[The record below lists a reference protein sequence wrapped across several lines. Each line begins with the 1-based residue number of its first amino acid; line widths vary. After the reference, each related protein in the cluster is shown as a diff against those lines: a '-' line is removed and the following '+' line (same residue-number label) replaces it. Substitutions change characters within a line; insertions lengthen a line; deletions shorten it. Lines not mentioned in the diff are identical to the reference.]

1 MSSREGSRRERGA
14 PAERP
19 EEPARATPP
28 VFLVDALPGGG
39 EAVLDGA
46 EGHHAATVRRLRAGE
61 PLVLSDGG
69 GGVADCV
76 VTGSVE
82 GGLRLAVTGSRRLP
96 PPDPRF
102 VLVQA
107 LAKGE
112 RGELAVELAVEL
124 GVDAVVPW
132 AAARSVVR
140 WEGAR
145 GQRSLERWR
154 STARAAAKQSRRA
167 WLPAVAEPASTR
179 EVAAL
184 VGAAAGALVLHEAA
198 GTPLGSVPLPGS
210 GDLLLVVGPEGGLD
224 GAELAA
230 FTAAGAIAVR
240 LGEPVLRTS
249 TAGAAA
255 LAALSLRT
263 GRWD

>member
-1 MSSREGSRRERGA
+1 MSTR
-14 PAERP
+14 
-19 EEPARATPP
+19 P
-28 VFLVDALPGGG
+28 VFLVDALPDG
-39 EAVLDGA
+39 ASTVLDGA

-61 PLVLSDGG
+61 ELVLADGT

-76 VTGSVE
+76 VTGPAE
-82 GGLRLAVTGSRRLP
+82 GGLRLAVTAVRRLP

-107 LAKGE
+107 LAKGD

-124 GVDAVVPW
+124 GVDEVVPW

-140 WEGAR
+140 WDGAR
-145 GQRSLERWR
+145 GQRALERWR

-167 WLPAVAEPASTR
+167 WLPSVAELASTR
-179 EVAAL
+179 DVAGL
-184 VGAAAGALVLHEAA
+184 IGAAAGAVVLRESADV
-198 GTPLGSVPLPGS
+198 PLGSVSLPGG
-210 GDLLLVVGPEGGLD
+210 GDLVLVVGPEGGLD
-224 GAELAA
+224 DAELAA
-230 FTAAGAIAVR
+230 FTEAGATAVR

>member
-1 MSSREGSRRERGA
+1 VS
-14 PAERP
+14 
-19 EEPARATPP
+19 TPP
-28 VFLVDALPGGG
+28 VFLVDALPTG
-39 EAVLDGA
+39 AATVLDGA
-46 EGHHAATVRRLRAGE
+46 EGHHAATVRRLRPGE
-61 PLVLSDGG
+61 PLVLSDGH

-76 VTGSVE
+76 VTEPVE
-82 GGLRLAVTGSRRLP
+82 GGLRLAVTAVRRLD

-107 LAKGE
+107 LAKGD

-124 GVDAVVPW
+124 GVDLVVPW

-140 WEGAR
+140 WEGPR
-145 GQRSLERWR
+145 GQRALERWR

-167 WLPAVAEPASTR
+167 WLPAVAPPATTR
-179 EVAAL
+179 EVADL

-198 GTPLGSVPLPGS
+198 DTPLVAVPLPDE
-210 GDLLLVVGPEGGLD
+210 GDLVLVVGPEGGLD
-224 GAELAA
+224 DAELAA
-230 FTAAGAIAVR
+230 FTGAGATAVR

-263 GRWD
+263 GRWS